1 MKAGAREYLVKPF
14 DTDELSNTIRRTYQ
28 LEQQRMGTIENISG
42 NKGQQKIDP
51 QVVTVF
57 GTKGGVGKTTIS
69 VNMAAQLTKRT
80 KKKVVLVDLDLQFG
94 DVSVFLNIV
103 PKKTIAELV
112 QERGKL
118 TIDLIE
124 SYLIP
129 HISGI
134 KILPA
139 PLRPE
144 LAELITPDHIL
155 EILAILRR

>member
-1 MKAGAREYLVKPF
+1 M
-14 DTDELSNTIRRTYQ
+14 
-28 LEQQRMGTIENISG
+28 
-42 NKGQQKIDP
+42 
-51 QVVTVF
+51 
-57 GTKGGVGKTTIS
+57 
-69 VNMAAQLTKRT
+69 
-80 KKKVVLVDLDLQFG
+80 VDLDLQFG

-112 QERGKL
+112 QEQGKL

-139 PLRPE
+139 P
-144 LAELITPDHIL
+144 
-155 EILAILRR
+155 

>member
-1 MKAGAREYLVKPF
+1 
-14 DTDELSNTIRRTYQ
+14 
-28 LEQQRMGTIENISG
+28 
-42 NKGQQKIDP
+42 
-51 QVVTVF
+51 
-57 GTKGGVGKTTIS
+57 
-69 VNMAAQLTKRT
+69 MAAQLTKRT

-155 EILAILRR
+155 EILAILRRHYDYVIIDTPPLFLDTNLSALDMSSQVLLVILDVPHS